1 MSLGSRGMADRAQ
14 RAEVSNDEDQPK
26 RRLRGCLVLLLV
38 VAVLLAVVVY
48 VGVLFAN
55 GGVSNWLDCRQDP
68 GHELCSPG
76 CEPREG
82 GGGC

>member
-1 MSLGSRGMADRAQ
+1 MADRAQ
-14 RAEVSNDEDQPK
+14 RAEVSDDEDRPK
-26 RRLRGCLVLLLV
+26 RRLRGFLGVLV
-38 VAVLLAVVVY
+38 VVTLLAVVAY

-76 CEPREG
+76 CEPRGG